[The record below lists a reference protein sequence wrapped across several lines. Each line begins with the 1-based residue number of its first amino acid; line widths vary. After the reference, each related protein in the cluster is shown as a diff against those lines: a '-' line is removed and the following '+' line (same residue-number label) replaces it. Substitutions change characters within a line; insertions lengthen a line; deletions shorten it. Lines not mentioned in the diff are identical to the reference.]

1 MADFDVNTS
10 RLFRPDRQKYERSAM
25 KFTRT
30 LALAILLMTETGSG
44 AQLLPSVGDALDMS
58 RGASEERLG
67 GVLGQADLDRLSPAR
82 LADRLMETRDA
93 RIRALLN
100 QHSDRI
106 ELDDRREPAR
116 RGVILLIGAAATS
129 VEALR
134 KAGYGI
140 ENEFVEGLGL
150 SVTRLAVPQGRSLAR
165 AIKQVRSIAPEA
177 QPSADNLYFPSGTAP
192 MSMASS
198 AAHLAGGGFAKG
210 RLAGLIDGGV
220 ARHPSLSGP
229 IEQRGFARGSPRAS
243 AHGTAVASLISGTG
257 IIQGAAP
264 GAALLVA
271 DVYGDDPA
279 GGGAFAIARALGWM
293 AARGV
298 DVTTVSLVG
307 PDNPL
312 LAGAIRLAKSKG
324 VTVVAAVGNDGPA
337 APPAYPASYPEVI
350 AVTGIDG
357 RGRLLPEAGRA
368 RHIDFAAPGA
378 DMNAARS
385 DGGKGRVRGTS
396 FAAPLVA
403 GRLLA
408 TGSLKALTA
417 EATHHGKADRRL
429 GRGIICGRC
438 RNLD

>member
-1 MADFDVNTS
+1 MAHFDDETTWLSTS
-10 RLFRPDRQKYERSAM
+10 KRQRFEESDM
-25 KFTRT
+25 KSTR
-30 LALAILLMTETGSG
+30 ALILTILLLTGPSAK
-44 AQLLPSVGDALDMS
+44 AQLLPSAGDTLGIDRALTHVQE
-58 RGASEERLG
+58 RAEGALT
-67 GVLGQADLDRLSPAR
+67 QADLDRLSPAR
-82 LADRLMETRDA
+82 LAERLMSSRDA
-93 RIRALLN
+93 RIRALLR
-100 QHSDRI
+100 QHGDSI
-106 ELDDRREPAR
+106 ELDERRQPAR
-116 RGVILLIGAAATS
+116 RGVILLTGATASS

-134 KAGYGI
+134 KAGYGV
-140 ENEFVEGLGL
+140 ESEVVEGLGL
-150 SVTRLAVPQGRSLAR
+150 SVTRLVVPQGHTLIR
-165 AIKQVRSIAPEA
+165 ALKQVRSIAPEA
-177 QPSADNLYFPSGTAP
+177 QPSADNLYFPSGTP
-192 MSMASS
+192 VLLMET
-198 AAHLAGGGFAKG
+198 AALAGGGSPQG
-210 RLAGLIDGGV
+210 RVAGLIDGGV

-229 IEQRGFARGSPRAS
+229 VEQRGFARGSPRAS

-257 IIQGAAP
+257 MIRGAAP
-264 GAALLVA
+264 GAPLLVA

-279 GGGAFAIARALGWM
+279 GGSAFAIARALGWM

-337 APPAYPASYPEVI
+337 APPAYPASYPEVV

-378 DMNAARS
+378 DMNAARIE
-385 DGGKGRVRGTS
+385 DGKGRVRGTS

-408 TGSLKALTA
+408 TGSLTALAA
-417 EATHHGKADRRL
+417 EATRKNKADRRL
-429 GRGIICGRC
+429 GRGIVCGQC
-438 RNLD
+438 RNLN